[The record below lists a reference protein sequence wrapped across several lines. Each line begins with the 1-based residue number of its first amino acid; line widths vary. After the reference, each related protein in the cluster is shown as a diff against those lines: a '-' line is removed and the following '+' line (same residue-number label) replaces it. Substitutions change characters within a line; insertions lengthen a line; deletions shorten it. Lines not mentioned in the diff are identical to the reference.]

1 MKMGEYQFKSCFAPY
16 LEKFISEK
24 RAVGFIYE
32 SEEWK
37 LKRFD
42 AFCIESAVT
51 EPCLSRDLVKE
62 WGTLRD
68 GEALATC
75 SSRTSVLRQFAL
87 FLTSLGMEAYIP
99 SNFYKAE
106 KNVVHILSEAE
117 IKAFFEAVDDC
128 VPAIKVTGF
137 HRLVTEYKVI
147 FRLIYCCGLR
157 ISEARKLYWKDVDL
171 QYGTI
176 HISVERSQRPIEL
189 HGHRSD

>member
-117 IKAFFEAVDDC
+117 IKAD
-128 VPAIKVTGF
+128 
-137 HRLVTEYKVI
+137 
-147 FRLIYCCGLR
+147 
-157 ISEARKLYWKDVDL
+157 RK
-171 QYGTI
+171 
-176 HISVERSQRPIEL
+176 SVV
-189 HGHRSD
+189 

>member
-42 AFCIESAVT
+42 AFCIES
-51 EPCLSRDLVKE
+51 CLSRDLVKE

-128 VPAIKVTGF
+128 VPAIKATGF

-147 FRLIYCCGLR
+147 LR

-176 HISVERSQRPIEL
+176 HISVERSQRPIDL